1 MSKTPKGMR
10 LASALRIAREERHI
24 TLRDLGERTGRN
36 SGALSRYET
45 GDRTPKPEDV
55 AQILT
60 AMGVV
65 GDKYNEIMSLAN
77 DTDAPGWVAWSLP
90 EQRQHLAAM
99 VDAEQSAS
107 EIQSVAPS
115 MFPGLLQSKE
125 YTTAI
130 MSGGGVS
137 ADEIVTR
144 VAIRLGR
151 RDVITKPDPAT
162 LIAYV
167 GEAALYWLIGGPR
180 VMLTQLRYV
189 LDLSRRPNI
198 HLHVT
203 PFSSG
208 WQPGLEGAFETFD
221 SVVHIENRRSG
232 VFLHG
237 PDDVGLYVDAAN
249 SVRRASC
256 DETESRKIITARIT
270 QLEKV
275 S

>member
-10 LASALRIAREERHI
+10 LASALRNAREERHI

-60 AMGVV
+60 AMGLV
-65 GDKYNEIMSLAN
+65 GDKYDEIMSLAQ

-107 EIQSVAPS
+107 TINLVAPS

-130 MSGGGVS
+130 MSAGGVP
-137 ADEIVTR
+137 ADEVVTR

-151 RDVITKPDPAT
+151 RDVITRPDPAT
-162 LIAYV
+162 LTAYV
-167 GEAALYWLIGGPR
+167 GEAALYWTVGGAG
-180 VMLTQLRYV
+180 VLLTQLRYA
-189 LDLSRRPNI
+189 LDLCSRPNVHFRI
-198 HLHVT
+198 T
-203 PFSSG
+203 PFSAG
-208 WQPGLEGAFETFD
+208 WNPALEGGFQIFD
-221 SVVHIENRRSG
+221 QIVHMDNRRSG
-232 VFLHG
+232 VFLHEN
-237 PDDVGLYVDAAN
+237 DDVRAYVDAVEW
-249 SVRRASC
+249 VRRVSC
-256 DETESRKIITARIT
+256 DETESQQIVTARIEE
-270 QLEKV
+270 LEKV

>member
-10 LASALRIAREERHI
+10 LASALRIAREDRHI

-65 GDKYNEIMSLAN
+65 GDKYDEIMTLSQ

-99 VDAEQSAS
+99 VDAEQSATM
-107 EIQSVAPS
+107 IQSVAPS

-137 ADEIVTR
+137 PDEIVTR

-151 RDVITKPDPAT
+151 RDVITRPDAAT
-162 LIAYV
+162 LTAYV
-167 GEAALYWLIGGPR
+167 GEAALYWLIGGTR
-180 VMLTQLRYV
+180 VMLTQLRYA
-189 LDLSRRPNI
+189 LDLCGRPNI
-198 HLHVT
+198 HLHVI

-208 WQPGLEGAFETFD
+208 WQPGLEGGFEVFD
-221 SVVHIENRRSG
+221 SVVHMENRRSG

-237 PDDVGLYVDAAN
+237 DDDVRLYVDAVDA
-249 SVRRASC
+249 VRRASY
-256 DETESRKIITARIT
+256 DEAESKRVITARMSE
-270 QLEKV
+270 LERV

>member
-130 MSGGGVS
+130 MSAGGVP
-137 ADEIVTR
+137 AVEVVTR

-151 RDVITKPDPAT
+151 RDVITRPDPAT
-162 LIAYV
+162 LTAYV
-167 GEAALYWLIGGPR
+167 GEAALYWMVGGVR
-180 VMLTQLRYV
+180 VMLTQLRYA
-189 LDLSRRPNI
+189 LDLCSRSNV
-198 HLHVT
+198 HFHVT
-203 PFSSG
+203 PFRAG
-208 WQPGLEGAFETFD
+208 WNPALEGGFQRFD
-221 SVVHIENRRSG
+221 SVIHMDNRRSG
-232 VFLHG
+232 VFLHEN
-237 PDDVGLYVDAAN
+237 DDVRAYVEAAEWI
-249 SVRRASC
+249 RRVSC
-256 DETESRKIITARIT
+256 DETESRQIVTARIEE
-270 QLEKV
+270 LEKV